1 MVEDKRADRFTVA
14 LNASLPLERSLLEK
28 LHSLNKA
35 TQQQWLRSLLIE
47 GWLIEC
53 RMLHVAC
60 RSAQAAAS
68 MGSRPALNRS
78 SKMHGG
84 SLGSTG
90 NICSTSLAPV
100 ARAETMSA
108 PLNRDKP
115 LAYLKR
121 VIG

>member
-47 GWLIEC
+47 AWLIEC
-53 RMLHVAC
+53 RMLHLAC
-60 RSAQAAAS
+60 RSARAAAS

-78 SKMHGG
+78 SMMHRV

-90 NICSTSLAPV
+90 NNSSASVTPV
-100 ARAETMSA
+100 VQSETTIA
-108 PLNRDKP
+108 VPNRDKP